1 MARIY
6 CTATNTGKGFITHQ
20 EQENIN
26 NPLAPISYPG
36 NVWQVEDNTTGQ
48 AWITRV
54 NGVSKTKAEAQAL
67 VDAAITQSQTDWDAL
82 PSDSYEKSGYN
93 TRPEAITITE

>member
-1 MARIY
+1 MAKLY
-6 CTATNTGKGFITHQ
+6 CTATNTGKGFITHA

-26 NPLAPISYPG
+26 NPLTPISYPS

-54 NGVSKTKAEAQAL
+54 NGVSKTKAEAQTL
-67 VDAAITQSQTDWDAL
+67 VNTVVTQSQSDWDAL
-82 PSDSYEKSGYN
+82 PSDSFEKQN
-93 TRPEAITITE
+93 NILRPEAITITE